1 MRRPNFEGF
10 STKTDIPPLGTRA
23 TQIAEIRRRRLEGA
37 LVLLVA
43 NSKGGPGKTTCA
55 LNIAVGYRLRGLRV
69 LIVDTDI
76 QQSTAK
82 KWPRSPSFRPTVVS
96 SDLRDVM
103 AKLVHWIAAYDVVI
117 VDTRGSDEP
126 ALALILPVCD
136 ILVAPSKPSHQ
147 DLPELERTI
156 PVSEAH
162 AVPHIVVFNE
172 ATREWTEELA
182 GLAQEY
188 SHFGPFL
195 PVAMKSL
202 VGYRHAYGKGA
213 GVLEYRYEAEAKINF
228 RHVFDALESVI
239 EEARNAW
246 KIKEVQA

>member
-10 STKTDIPPLGTRA
+10 STKTDISHLGGRDA
-23 TQIAEIRRRRLEGA
+23 QVAEINRRRLQGA
-37 LVLLVA
+37 LVLLVH

-55 LNIAVGYRLRGLRV
+55 LNLAVGYRLKGLRV
-69 LIVDTDI
+69 LIVDTDVK
-76 QQSTAK
+76 QSTAK
-82 KWPRSPSFRPTVVS
+82 NWPRPACFGPTVVS
-96 SDLRDVM
+96 SDLRDVT

-126 ALALILPVCD
+126 ALPLILPVCD
-136 ILVAPSKPSHQ
+136 ILVAPSKPTHQ
-147 DLPELERTI
+147 DLPELERSI
-156 PVSEAH
+156 PVSDAY

-182 GLAQEY
+182 GLAKEY
-188 SHFGPFL
+188 SRFGPFL

-202 VGYRHAYGKGA
+202 VGYRHAYGNGA
-213 GVLEYRYEAEAKINF
+213 GVLEYRHEAEAKINF

-239 EEARNAW
+239 EDARNSW
-246 KIKEVQA
+246 KIKEAQA